1 MDYIFMKLC
10 NPQNINQDYVILVLD
25 NHDHDT
31 RSRCEIALNTIQ
43 LLTKLYTKKPK

>member
-31 RSRCEIALNTIQ
+31 RSRFEIALNSHGVVF
-43 LLTKLYTKKPK
+43 K